1 MNPMNPLSKYLLTVI
16 GGMAVLITS
25 GAGWVYL
32 RDYDRMESSIVS
44 VTDNTAALQEGFAVL
59 NQILANQD
67 DDIGE
72 IKARVDRIENGPGA
86 SQ

>member
-1 MNPMNPLSKYLLTVI
+1 MDDLTKYLLTII
-16 GGMAVLITS
+16 GGMGIFILT
-25 GAGWVYL
+25 GLGWIYL
-32 RDYDRMESSIVS
+32 RDYDRLETSIVL

-72 IKARVDRIENGPGA
+72 IKVRVGRLENPQEGP
-86 SQ
+86 